1 MSKDI
6 YGVCVLRKYKR
17 GAVSGIETHVERRAK
32 ISHTNPEIDRS
43 KSNKNYDLNGRF
55 DETFKS
61 ILKSA
66 MTSQPKNME
75 KIISFQQW
83 YI

>member
-17 GAVSGIETHVERRAK
+17 GAVSGIETHVERRAT
-32 ISHTNPEIDRS
+32 ISHTNPEIDRT

-61 ILKSA
+61 ILKSRVEA
-66 MTSQPKNME
+66 TKAKGYDRKNG
-75 KIISFQQW
+75 K
-83 YI
+83 